1 MRLAT
6 NKGLAV
12 SRGLSM
18 LSLRILST
26 LQAQYPSLLE
36 HFAQF
41 EERAEGKRVAVFL
54 DYDGEPATLGSENL
68 IL

>member
-1 MRLAT
+1 
-6 NKGLAV
+6 
-12 SRGLSM
+12 M